1 MKRHRSFNDLELN
14 PNKTFGSKGNQY
26 FPTGLAIE
34 HLSVPMRHQGGNS
47 QGLRKRAA
55 SMEESTQRDDED
67 EANKLTAKSK
77 TSSNKLLE
85 AIDLLDEEKKP
96 HRGSRQSKIT
106 TSRSP
111 TKDMFFLERHRTCS
125 VTGEP
130 PTPKRKLTASPFLRT
145 CCLLLSGCLI
155 LFMTVLAIYLRNY
168 MAAAHSV
175 SFVLATC
182 LLFGPV
188 SFGAVI
194 IGLHGCCAANVSI
207 SKTSPKT
214 VRLTVAMFLVFLMII
229 YILPFDRQEW
239 YENTAKRVYNRWMYG
254 NSSELNNA
262 VIDPQDYFL
271 SKFLENYKFRILSYN
286 IFIRPPGVTS
296 NGNDYKDERLVRFLS
311 HMMHYDIICL
321 QELFTLGSDRWQA
334 LTKAARIFGFY
345 YEAHLQRNLFSW
357 LPKIVDGGVT
367 ILSKFPIVAT
377 DSIFFK
383 RSSYSTIDCIVAK
396 GVLYAKVELPFM
408 EPRYLHLFSTHLQAG
423 DEPLEE
429 MMRIKLNQ
437 LEQAREFIYS
447 KLNSEMKELVVF
459 CGDLNVN
466 GRTSV
471 VDGRDSQE
479 YFKMM
484 QLLSASPSSEYSKIP
499 LSWKDVI
506 RDSYQGMHPVTV
518 GDADVDEHGHL
529 LRTWELQLASKGDR
543 GCRKRLDYI
552 LFDPRNSGLDVP
564 HKNSSKVETFFVS
577 ELYRNKESS
586 IQTTTFEGQELD
598 VKRPDMDSN
607 RQLAFVQLSDHYGV
621 SSSLEYIQSS

>member
-1 MKRHRSFNDLELN
+1 MPIRPQES
-14 PNKTFGSKGNQY
+14 Y
-26 FPTGLAIE
+26 
-34 HLSVPMRHQGGNS
+34 S

-55 SMEESTQRDDED
+55 SLEENAQRDGDD
-67 EANKLTAKSK
+67 EANKLIVNSK
-77 TSSNKLLE
+77 NSSKNKVLE
-85 AIDLLDEEKKP
+85 ANDLLDEDKKSL
-96 HRGSRQSKIT
+96 HHGRQPRT
-106 TSRSP
+106 LTSRSP
-111 TKDMFFLERHRTCS
+111 RRDILSLERHRTCS

-130 PTPKRKLTASPFLRT
+130 PVPTRKFTASPLLRT
-145 CCLLLSGCLI
+145 CCLLLSGSLV
-155 LFMTVLAIYLRNY
+155 LFMTSFAVYLRNY

-175 SFVLATC
+175 SFVFVTC
-182 LLFGPV
+182 LFFGPV
-188 SFGAVI
+188 SFAAVI

-207 SKTSPKT
+207 SKASSKT
-214 VRLTVAMFLVFLMII
+214 IRMTMAIFLIYLVII
-229 YILPFDRQEW
+229 YIFPFDRQEW
-239 YENTAKRVYNRWMYG
+239 YENTAKQAYNRWMH
-254 NSSELNNA
+254 SSSSKSNNTF
-262 VIDPQDYFL
+262 VDPQDYFL
-271 SKFLENYKFRILSYN
+271 SKFLESYKFRILSYN

-311 HMMHYDIICL
+311 HMMRYDIICL

-345 YEAHLQRNLFSW
+345 YEAHLKRNLFSW
-357 LPKIVDGGVT
+357 LPKVVDGGVT

-396 GVLYAKVELPFM
+396 GVLYAKIELPFV

-429 MMRIKLNQ
+429 MMNIKLTQ

-447 KLNSEMKELVVF
+447 KLNSERKELVVF

-466 GRTSV
+466 GRMSV
-471 VDGRDSQE
+471 VDGRDSKE

-484 QLLSASPSSEYSKIP
+484 QLLSASSSSSGYSKIP
-499 LSWKDVI
+499 SLRWKDVI

-518 GDADVDEHGHL
+518 GDADVDEYGQL

-552 LFDPRNSGLDVP
+552 LFDPRNSGLDISN
-564 HKNSSKVETFFVS
+564 KSSSKVETFFVS
-577 ELYRNKESS
+577 ELTGCE
-586 IQTTTFEGQELD
+586 QT
-598 VKRPDMDSN
+598 R
-607 RQLAFVQLSDHYGV
+607 Y
-621 SSSLEYIQSS
+621 